1 MPIPLWD
8 RETAP
13 PEAPPVTVMKEPC
26 LPYLLR
32 AYWCRAETRE
42 LRTLLSLSCCLEGAV
57 RAFLGLWEPGF
68 AFHLSSRLVLSSG
81 GAEGSGDHPLGPAR
95 DDAPHCRAG
104 HGSPGA
110 LVLPRERF
118 PRDSVSYR
126 RWDAPALRRRSSGS
140 SASCGGGM
148 GDALARRG
156 SSGERAGT
164 PARPGSAAASQ
175 GFETLTSGTERGE
188 RGKVLLCGVKWRL
201 SCRGAGERSPG
212 ASRG

>member
-68 AFHLSSRLVLSSG
+68 AFHLSSRLVLSSE
-81 GAEGSGDHPLGPAR
+81 GAERSGAHPLGPAR
-95 DDAPHCRAG
+95 DDAPPCRAG

-110 LVLPRERF
+110 LVLPLPQGQF
-118 PRDSVSYR
+118 PRNAVPCGAGMR
-126 RWDAPALRRRSSGS
+126 PLSGGGARES
-140 SASCGGGM
+140 LCLSRGGGM
-148 GDALARRG
+148 GDARG
-156 SSGERAGT
+156 GAWERWGEGRNL
-164 PARPGSAAASQ
+164 S
-175 GFETLTSGTERGE
+175 TSGILGSVS
-188 RGKVLLCGVKWRL
+188 GL
-201 SCRGAGERSPG
+201 
-212 ASRG
+212 